1 MLSETVR
8 KELGDE
14 CVFFLPP
21 VFSDAAIVSVHDQR
35 HALQPEYNNGEHA
48 CTADQ

>member
-14 CVFFLPP
+14 CVFLLPP

-35 HALQPEYNNGEHA
+35 YALQPEYNNGEHG